1 MLPVDYRSVEFY
13 NEITLSNSEIPLP
26 EKILFTILRVDPKSV
41 PKGLY
46 VYDIRHSDEDW
57 GEPATIEPKV
67 IVNHMGAII
76 TNEEI
81 KFPNPDD
88 THPYINID
96 KYRIG
101 SLLTV
106 DGTENIQ
113 GLYDYFGIDKPQ

>member
-13 NEITLSNSEIPLP
+13 NEITLSSSEIALP

-57 GEPATIEPKV
+57 CEPATIEPKV
-67 IVNHMGAII
+67 VVNHMGAII

-81 KFPNPDD
+81 RFP
-88 THPYINID
+88 HSYINID

-113 GLYDYFGIDKPQ
+113 GLYDFFGIDKP

>member
-1 MLPVDYRSVEFY
+1 MLPVDYRSVDFY
-13 NEITLSNSEIPLP
+13 NEITLSNQSKHLP

-57 GEPATIEPKV
+57 CEPATIEPKV
-67 IVNHMGAII
+67 IVNHMGSII

-81 KFPNPDD
+81 KFIGDD
-88 THPYINID
+88 RYINID

-106 DGTENIQ
+106 DGTENIM
-113 GLYDYFGIDKPQ
+113 GLYDFFEIEKPQ

>member
-13 NEITLSNSEIPLP
+13 NEITLSNQDKPLP

-41 PKGLY
+41 PKGLH

-57 GEPATIEPKV
+57 CEPATIEPKV
-67 IVNHMGAII
+67 IVNHMGSII

-81 KFPNPDD
+81 TFDNPDD
-88 THPYINID
+88 KYINID

-113 GLYDYFGIDKPQ
+113 GLYDFFEIEKPQ